1 MRTTTTKM
9 PTEYPPKSDDDDG
22 VNYEGDGKDGDD
34 IILDSRHLDD
44 LGLNVRDKIRSE
56 ADGYRYYRRDR
67 NRMTMKKQYSSD
79 LRTYPP
85 IRRRFLGLR
94 RQDGR
99 RR

>member
-1 MRTTTTKM
+1 MRATTTKM
-9 PTEYPPKSDDDDG
+9 PSEYPPKSDDDDG
-22 VNYEGDGKDGDD
+22 VNYEGDGKDGNN
-34 IILDSRHLDD
+34 IILDLQHLDG
-44 LGLNVRDKIRSE
+44 LGLNARGMIRSE
-56 ADGYRYYRRDR
+56 ADGYRYSRRDR

-94 RQDGR
+94 RQEGR